1 MITATPTL
9 AQGRSSSRTAS
20 HAVLHRLLDDSLA
33 FAPEFDGT
41 LANHLPM
48 ALAALAGLGASEAQ
62 MQAFQAHY
70 ATRLQAAP
78 PAAATPPTAVQ
89 DWRAMRG
96 RAGAGFAP
104 LRALFATALSR
115 HGRDAVLREALPALL
130 DGAAGSALHG
140 PIRVAHAI
148 ESAHEGEL
156 AAALGYWA
164 ATWTPL
170 PAPQAPA
177 AGFASAADWLEA
189 LAARLQQAEPTWRAT
204 AAMISDRMQQAAQTS
219 AYAELAGSPF
229 GDMLRL
235 DARLADLAR
244 AAAARYAAT
253 GNFTVLHLATGARA
267 AKRLSA
273 WLSPQAPACAA
284 LLHAVAAASLA
295 ARATPRGFHADD
307 RATWDDV
314 RRQACASDD
323 DHVIKLVHAML
334 VQNIAEPDP
343 VWLRAARVAVAPR

>member
-1 MITATPTL
+1 
-9 AQGRSSSRTAS
+9 
-20 HAVLHRLLDDSLA
+20 
-33 FAPEFDGT
+33 
-41 LANHLPM
+41 
-48 ALAALAGLGASEAQ
+48 

-164 ATWTPL
+164 STWTPL
-170 PAPQAPA
+170 PAPRAPD
-177 AGFASAADWLEA
+177 AGFASAAGWLEA
-189 LAARLQQAEPTWRAT
+189 LDARMQQVEPRWRPAAPL
-204 AAMISDRMQQAAQTS
+204 ISDRMQDAAQTI

-229 GDMLRL
+229 GDMPRL
-235 DARLADLAR
+235 DDRLADLAR

-253 GNFTVLHLATGARA
+253 GNFTELHLATGARA
-267 AKRLSA
+267 AKLLSA
-273 WLSPQAPACAA
+273 WLSPRDPAWAS

-295 ARATPRGFHADD
+295 ARAIPRRFDVDD
-307 RATWDDV
+307 RATWADV

-323 DHVIKLVHAML
+323 DHVIKLVHAMA
-334 VQNIAEPDP
+334 VQNDVEPAP
-343 VWLRAARVAVAPR
+343 AWLRAARVAVAPR